1 MGSAAAVANW
11 GRSNLARIL
20 RHYMAMS
27 NSSFHALRQHWR
39 ALAARAQPLRVP
51 LALGGLMAACWLTE
65 RQDVMIPLFL
75 GAIAS
80 ALAETDDSWRGR
92 FRAQVVTLACFAA
105 AAYSVEFLFDWPPL
119 FIAALA
125 LTAFVL
131 TMLGAVGARY
141 KAIAY
146 ATLILALYATLA
158 ADNALSSGVPHDRE
172 PLLLLAGA
180 AWYGV
185 LSVAWCAMF
194 PAQPVQAML
203 VRLFT
208 VLGDY
213 VQFKASLFE
222 PLRDIDIEH
231 KRLAL
236 AQLNA
241 TVVTELN
248 NAKESIFRRIGARAP
263 TGRIARYRGL
273 YLIAQDVHERASS
286 SHDDYKALADAF
298 FHSDLLY
305 RCQRVL
311 GLQGRACQQLGQS
324 IARREP
330 FVSDGYSVQALAEL
344 RNALEHPRAEADA
357 HSPDAVKSE
366 DRAARAA
373 LLPSVEA
380 LARNLAQLDGQLAG
394 ASNTAHPAA
403 GLGRTDMSLLDRSPR
418 SWRDAAERVQR
429 QFTPRA
435 PLFRHAMRLAIAL
448 TVGYGVMRA
457 IHPAQGYWIL
467 LTTLFVCQ
475 QSYGDTVARMGQR
488 IAGTVIGVVVGW
500 ALLDLFPQPLL
511 QSMIAVAAGVLFF
524 ATRTTRY
531 LVATAAMT
539 LLVLMCFNQV
549 GDSEVLIVPRLL
561 DTAIGSIIA
570 GLAVLFVLPHWKGRR
585 IHELAALAMRHHA
598 GYLRQIVEQY
608 RSGARDDLDYRLA
621 RRNAHNSDAALSTAV
636 SEMFREPN
644 FVRPRAG
651 GALRFLIQSHT
662 MLSYLSALGAHR
674 EVLRDVP
681 RAVVLREAA
690 EQAALALERL
700 TEGLGGSNLYWNETP
715 AALAAR
721 AALNALAE
729 DITEGADDAQVRL
742 VRTQLA
748 LIWLQLD
755 ALRSHAAK
763 WMDPDAPE
771 ATPVP
776 NPAAAAT

>member
-1 MGSAAAVANW
+1 MPDST
-11 GRSNLARIL
+11 
-20 RHYMAMS
+20 
-27 NSSFHALRQHWR
+27 FHALRQHWR
-39 ALAARAQPLRVP
+39 TLAARAQPLRVL
-51 LALGGLMAACWLTE
+51 LALGTLMAFCWITE

-105 AAYSVEFLFDWPPL
+105 AAYSVEFLFGWPL
-119 FIAALA
+119 FFIAALA

-158 ADNALSSGVPHDRE
+158 ADNAVSSGLPHDRE

-286 SHDDYKALADAF
+286 SHEDYNALADAF

-311 GLQGRACQQLGQS
+311 ALQGRACQQLAQS

-330 FVSDGYSVQALAEL
+330 FVSDGHSVQALAEL
-344 RNALEHPRAEADA
+344 RNALAHAHAEADA
-357 HSPDAVKSE
+357 HSPDAAKSVG
-366 DRAARAA
+366 RAQREA

-394 ASNTAHPAA
+394 ASHTAHPAA
-403 GLGRTDMSLLDRSPR
+403 NVGRTDMSLLDRSPR

-429 QFTPRA
+429 QCTPSA
-435 PLFRHAMRLAIAL
+435 PLFRHAVRLAIAL

-475 QSYGDTVARMGQR
+475 QGYGDTMARMGQR
-488 IAGTVIGVVVGW
+488 VVGTVLGVVAGW
-500 ALLDLFPQPLL
+500 ALLDLFPQPLV

-524 ATRTTRY
+524 ATRTARY
-531 LVATAAMT
+531 LMATAAMT

-549 GDSEVLIVPRLL
+549 GDSEILIVPRLI
-561 DTAIGSIIA
+561 DTAIGSAIA
-570 GLAVLFVLPHWKGRR
+570 GLAVLLILPHWQGRR
-585 IHELAALAMRHHA
+585 IHEVAALAMRHHA

-608 RSGARDDLDYRLA
+608 RSGARDNLDYRLA

-651 GALRFLIQSHT
+651 VALRFLIQSHT

-674 EVLRDVP
+674 EALRDVP
-681 RAVVLREAA
+681 RALVLREAA

-700 TEGLGGSNLYWNETP
+700 AEGLGGSNLYWSETP

-721 AALNALAE
+721 AALGALAK
-729 DITEGADDAQVRL
+729 DTLEGGDDAQVRV

-755 ALRSHAAK
+755 ALRSHAAV
-763 WMDPDAPE
+763 WMDPNAPE
-771 ATPVP
+771 AAPVP
-776 NPAAAAT
+776 NPAAPAT